1 VLVRVEVLPV
11 YESVRDELLR
21 ALLCRSSLETSFLK
35 VASPFAATLREKARA
50 QKVLR
55 PIQNETAARK

>member
-1 VLVRVEVLPV
+1 M
-11 YESVRDELLR
+11 RDELLR

-35 VASPFAATLREKARA
+35 VASPFAATLREKAGA